1 MDRNGRSEGLR
12 VESRMASIRL
22 IVHGEKPA
30 EERRQVERFSSKL
43 SVDLRVL
50 TLPCSSWQFKFA
62 YYQKCIE
69 YGIVH
74 EPNLFGNEAKIY
86 GRV

>member
-1 MDRNGRSEGLR
+1 MVDPRGFELR
-12 VESRMASIRL
+12 VGWHRYGS
-22 IVHGEKPA
+22 VYGEKPA

-69 YGIVH
+69 YGILH